1 MCPTDTPL
9 GADNECL
16 HKRHL
21 RPSIAAHKDKRKH
34 VYMFNEEA
42 IPVGFAEEN

>member
-1 MCPTDTPL
+1 MYPTDTPL

-21 RPSIAAHKDKRKH
+21 RPSIAAHKDKGEN
-34 VYMFNEEA
+34 VYTFNEDA